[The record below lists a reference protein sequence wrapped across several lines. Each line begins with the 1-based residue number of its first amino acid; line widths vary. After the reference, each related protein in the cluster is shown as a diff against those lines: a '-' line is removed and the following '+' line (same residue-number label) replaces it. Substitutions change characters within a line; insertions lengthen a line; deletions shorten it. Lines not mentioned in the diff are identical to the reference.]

1 MALTRKILY
10 VDDEIDNLVVFE
22 SAFRWHFQIF
32 TANSALNALQI
43 LEKNPDIA
51 LLIADERMPEMSG
64 LNLIEIVLKKYPDII
79 NIILT
84 GFGDLQ
90 TIIKAINM
98 GGIYHYVTKPWKQ
111 EELKITIENALESYE
126 LRQQNKTLIINLQQ
140 ANKELEEYAKTLE
153 TKVEERTRELN
164 ALKDELEE
172 KIQQRTSK
180 LSSAYMTLL
189 DFNKELDNYIYRA
202 SHDIAGPLA
211 RFAGLCNIALIESQD
226 ASTQT
231 YIKLLKDEADN
242 LRYVLTNLIRE
253 NEIKYRR
260 LHLVKIDFQALIKEV
275 LESMQNV
282 AGYQEVKI
290 QVQVAK
296 DLHFEND
303 PLLLRFIFF
312 YLLHN
317 AILYRIDNQIRQAE
331 VNISIEPVLNEGA
344 KITITDNGIGIS
356 KEIQDKVFERFFRGT
371 SKSKGNGMG
380 LYLTKAAVN
389 QLNGS
394 IYLES
399 EPNIGTTFE
408 IFLPKS

>member
-1 MALTRKILY
+1 MTLTKKILY

-126 LRQQNKTLIINLQQ
+126 LRQQNKALIINLQQ

-153 TKVEERTRELN
+153 TKVEERTKELN

-226 ASTQT
+226 TSTQT
-231 YIKLLKDEADN
+231 YIKLLKEEVEN

-260 LHLVKIDFQALIKEV
+260 LHLVEIDFHSLIKEV
-275 LESMQNV
+275 LESMHSV
-282 AGYQEVKI
+282 AGYQEVQI
-290 QVQVAK
+290 NVQVVQN
-296 DLHFEND
+296 LHFEND

-312 YLLHN
+312 YLIHN
-317 AILYRIDNQIRQAE
+317 AILYRIDRKIRQAE
-331 VNISIEPVLNEGA
+331 LNISIQPILNEGV
-344 KITITDNGIGIS
+344 KITIADNGIGIS
-356 KEIQDKVFERFFRGT
+356 DEIQGKVFERFFRGT

-380 LYLTKAAVN
+380 LHLAKAAVH

-394 IYLES
+394 IHLKS
-399 EPNIGTTFE
+399 ELNIGTTFE
-408 IFLPKS
+408 IFLPKV

>member
-1 MALTRKILY
+1 MAQAKKILY

-32 TANSALNALQI
+32 TANSALKALQI

-64 LNLIEIVLKKYPDII
+64 LSLIEIVLKKYPDVI

-98 GGIYHYVTKPWKQ
+98 GGIYHYITKPWKQ

-126 LRQQNKTLIINLQQ
+126 LRQQNKALITNLQQ
-140 ANKELEEYAKTLE
+140 ANRELEEYAKTLE
-153 TKVEERTRELN
+153 SKVEERTKELN

-226 ASTQT
+226 TGTQT
-231 YIKLLKDEADN
+231 YLQLLKEEVAN

-260 LHLVKIDFQALIKEV
+260 LHLVEIDFQSLIKEV
-275 LESMQNV
+275 LESMHSIS
-282 AGYQEVKI
+282 GYQEVEI
-290 QVQVAK
+290 HVQVAK
-296 DLHFEND
+296 DLHFKND

-317 AILYRIDNQIRQAE
+317 AILYRIDKHIRQAE
-331 VNISIEPVLNEGA
+331 VHIVIESILHDA
-344 KITITDNGIGIS
+344 IKITISDNGIGMS
-356 KEIQDKVFERFFRGT
+356 EEIQEKVFERFFRGT

-380 LYLTKAAVN
+380 LYLAKAAVN

-394 IYLES
+394 IFLES
-399 EPNIGTTFE
+399 EPDRGTTFE
-408 IFLPKS
+408 IFLPMQ

>member
-1 MALTRKILY
+1 M
-10 VDDEIDNLVVFE
+10 DDEIDNLVVFE

-126 LRQQNKTLIINLQQ
+126 LRQQNKALIINLQQ

-153 TKVEERTRELN
+153 TKVEERTKELN

-226 ASTQT
+226 SSSQT
-231 YIKLLKDEADN
+231 YFKLLKDEAEN
-242 LRYVLTNLIRE
+242 LRYILTNLIRE

-260 LHLVKIDFQALIKEV
+260 LHLVEIDFHSLIKEV
-275 LESMQNV
+275 LESMHSV
-282 AGYQEVKI
+282 AGYQEVQI
-290 QVQVAK
+290 NVQVAK

-317 AILYRIDNQIRQAE
+317 AILYRIDNQARQAE
-331 VNISIEPVLNEGA
+331 VNISIIPILNEGV
-344 KITITDNGIGIS
+344 KITIADNGIGIS
-356 KEIQDKVFERFFRGT
+356 EEIQGKVFERFFRGT

-380 LYLTKAAVN
+380 LYLAKAAVH

-394 IYLES
+394 IHLES
-399 EPNIGTTFE
+399 ELNIGTTFE
-408 IFLPKS
+408 IFLPKG

>member
-1 MALTRKILY
+1 M
-10 VDDEIDNLVVFE
+10 DDEMDNLVVFE

-111 EELKITIENALESYE
+111 EELKITIENALETYE
-126 LRQQNKTLIINLQQ
+126 LRQQNKALIINLQQ

-153 TKVEERTRELN
+153 TKVEERTKELN

-226 ASTQT
+226 ASSQT
-231 YIKLLKDEADN
+231 YFKLLKDEAEN
-242 LRYVLTNLIRE
+242 LRYILTNLIRE

-260 LHLVKIDFQALIKEV
+260 LHLVEIDFHSLIKEV
-275 LESMQNV
+275 LESMHSV
-282 AGYQEVKI
+282 AGYQEVQI
-290 QVQVAK
+290 NVQVAK
-296 DLHFEND
+296 NLHFEND

-317 AILYRIDNQIRQAE
+317 AILYRIDNQARQAE
-331 VNISIEPVLNEGA
+331 VNISIISILEGVR
-344 KITITDNGIGIS
+344 ITIADNGIGIS
-356 KEIQDKVFERFFRGT
+356 EEIQGKVFERFFRGT

-380 LYLTKAAVN
+380 LYLAKAAVH

-394 IYLES
+394 IRLES
-399 EPNIGTTFE
+399 ELNIGTTFE
-408 IFLPKS
+408 IFLPKG